1 MKDFEFER
9 NQNIDIP
16 ELQEEKNI
24 LGRWSSFFI
33 NRYRIVFLIIAAIMI
48 WGIGAYFDLPRELQ
62 PEIILPYGHV
72 LTTYVGAAPEEME
85 ELVTQKIEKKLDE
98 LENVKQI
105 SSSSGYGYS
114 SIFVEFNQGV
124 DMDDMLQKMRDKVST
139 VQNELPEDAELPVI
153 ESLETNNSAIMIIH
167 LSGEYDFI
175 TLKNMAEDMKD
186 EIEKLNEISDVQII
200 GGLEREIKVIIDP
213 QKLATYNISLDQIKN
228 AISMSNISF
237 PGGDIE
243 LDDKQFN
250 IRTVGEFDQ
259 AKELERVVITYV
271 GSSPLFLK
279 DIAEIEDGY
288 ADPESYSRM
297 SYELKSDHPSMK
309 KAVALSVKK
318 KKEADIIKTS
328 AKVRHLVEDGK
339 GTLYPE
345 NLQVE
350 ISGDL
355 SVYIE
360 DELGAVVNNS
370 ISGLLL
376 VIIVL
381 FLFIGFRESLVVAFV
396 IPMSIFVAFGFMR
409 AFDMTF
415 NNITL
420 FSLILAVGMLVD
432 NAIVIMENVDRLRFM
447 GLTAKVA
454 AEAGTNQIAPAVMSS
469 TLTTVAAFFPL
480 MLTGGIMGA
489 FIKPIPLTVI
499 FALSASFLMA
509 ITITPAL
516 CSIMLKRHR
525 SENMKKHPVFEKV
538 KKIAAVLFIFALSMY
553 AFRGEE
559 EGFMGFGLLSIIFA
573 ILFSSGMFLKQL
585 YEKRTA
591 EESFIIKRYAD
602 TLYKIVSSWKKRWAV
617 VGITFTALI
626 LSLAL
631 IPLGIL
637 KVEMFSPTDYGR
649 LYIDIE
655 TPIGT
660 NLETTSGIA
669 EEVEKRLFQ
678 FPEFKSFVSNVGITG
693 ADNFD
698 TISVSS
704 GGTPNMARIAID
716 LTDEEDRDRSSMEL
730 AAVLRETVKDIP
742 GADIEVVEVED
753 GPPSDA
759 PIVVKLKGENL
770 NDVTTVAKDFAEI
783 LKGIPGTRDVN
794 SGLDEGTPELQI
806 KVDKERAAYL
816 GLDDMT
822 VALGIRNAV
831 HGLKATTFRNNQD
844 EIDVMIRT
852 TQDKLDTMEDLQ
864 NIYFTSRFGRPIVFS
879 QVAKIVETES
889 INVIRHE
896 DLKRNTTVTANVETN
911 IIPLDIVNQ
920 FKEKIKTY
928 PLPDD
933 LTIEYGGEQEDLD
946 ETFTDMFKNMAI
958 AAILV
963 YLILAVQFNSLSQP
977 MIILFSVPM
986 ALIGVM
992 PGLVITGNTF
1002 GFVSFV
1008 GVVAL
1013 VGIAVN
1019 DAIVLVDYINYLRK
1033 NGMDIKSAARETGK
1047 SRFIPVMATT
1057 ITTAGGILPITI
1069 RQKFFAPM
1077 GYALIFGLS
1086 MATLLTLV
1094 VVPVLYTM
1102 LEEWKERRQEKK
1114 SKRFFDKGGNG
1125 NEKAAHIVIN
1135 H

>member
-1 MKDFEFER
+1 MKDFDLER

-24 LGRWSSFFI
+24 LGRLSSFFI

-48 WGIGAYFDLPRELQ
+48 WGVGAYFDLPRELQ

-85 ELVTQKIEKKLDE
+85 KLVTQKIEKKLDE
-98 LENVKQI
+98 LDHVKST

-114 SIFVEFNQGV
+114 SIFVEFDQGV
-124 DMDDMLQKMRDKVST
+124 DMDSMLQKMREKVSA
-139 VQNELPEDAELPVI
+139 VQNDLPEDAEIPMV

-167 LSGEYDFI
+167 LSGEYDFV
-175 TLKNMAEDMKD
+175 TLKNMAENIKD
-186 EIEKLNEISDVQII
+186 EIEKVKNISDVQII
-200 GGLEREIKVIIDP
+200 GGLEREIKVIVDP
-213 QKLATYNISLDQIKN
+213 QKLAAYNISLDQIKN
-228 AISMSNISF
+228 AISMSHISF

-243 LDDKQFN
+243 LDNKQFN
-250 IRTVGEFDQ
+250 IRTVGEFERVQD
-259 AKELERVVITYV
+259 LERVVITYI
-271 GSSPLFLK
+271 GGSPLFLK
-279 DIAEIEDGY
+279 DIADVEDGY

-297 SYELKSDHPSMK
+297 SYQLKTDQASMK
-309 KAVALSVKK
+309 KAVALSIKK
-318 KKEADIIKTS
+318 KKDADIIKTS
-328 AKVRHLVEDGK
+328 AQVRKLVENGE
-339 GTLYPE
+339 GTLYPKD
-345 NLQVE
+345 LQVE

-360 DELGAVVNNS
+360 DQLGAVVNNS

-409 AFDMTF
+409 SFGMTF

-447 GLTAKVA
+447 GLTSKVA
-454 AEAGTNQIAPAVMSS
+454 AEAGTNQIAPAVMAS
-469 TLTTVAAFFPL
+469 TLTTVSAFFPL

-516 CSIMLKRHR
+516 CSIMLKKHR
-525 SENMKKHPVFEKV
+525 SEGVIKHPVFEKV
-538 KKIAAVLFIFALSMY
+538 KEIIMILFVFALSMY
-553 AFRGEE
+553 AFRGEG
-559 EGFMGFGLLSIIFA
+559 EGFMGFGMLSIVFA
-573 ILFSSGMFLKQL
+573 ILFSSGMFVKQL
-585 YEKRTA
+585 YEKRRA
-591 EESFIIKRYAD
+591 EESFIIKKYSE
-602 TLYKIVSSWKKRWAV
+602 TLYNIVSNWKKRWAV
-617 VGITFTALI
+617 VGITFTALL
-626 LSLAL
+626 LSLSL

-637 KVEMFSPTDYGR
+637 KVEMFAPTDYGR

-660 NLETTSGIA
+660 NLDTTSGIA
-669 EEVEKRLFQ
+669 EEVEKRLFD

-704 GGTPNMARIAID
+704 GGTPNMARITID
-716 LTDEEDRDRSSMEL
+716 LIDEKDRDKSSMEL
-730 AAVLRETVKDIP
+730 AVILRETVTDIP
-742 GADIEVVEVED
+742 GADIKIVEVED
-753 GPPSDA
+753 GPPTDR

-770 NDVTTVAKDFAEI
+770 EDVTAAAKDFAEI
-783 LKGIPGTRDVN
+783 LKEIPGTRDVS
-794 SGLDEGTPELQI
+794 SGLDKGTPELQI
-806 KVDKERAAYL
+806 KVDKEKAAYF

-844 EIDVMIRT
+844 EIDVIIRT
-852 TQDKLDTMEDLQ
+852 NKDKLETIEDLE
-864 NIYFTSRFGRPIVFS
+864 NIYFTSRLGQSVVFS

-896 DLKRNTTVTANVETN
+896 DLKRNTVVTANVETDV
-911 IIPLDIVNQ
+911 IPLDVLNQ
-920 FKEKIKTY
+920 FKEQIAAY
-928 PLPDD
+928 PVPDS
-933 LTIEYGGEQEDLD
+933 LTIQYGGEQEDLE

-1008 GVVAL
+1008 GVVGL

-1033 NGMDIKSAARETGK
+1033 NGMDIRSAARETGK
-1047 SRFIPVMATT
+1047 ARFIPVLATT
-1057 ITTAGGILPITI
+1057 ITTGGGILPITI

-1094 VVPVLYTM
+1094 VVPVIYTM
-1102 LEEWKERRQEKK
+1102 LEEWKEKRQEKK
-1114 SKRFFDKGGNG
+1114 NKSIFDKGGNG
-1125 NEKAAHIVIN
+1125 NEEAAHIVIN